1 MEAVIFCGIQA
12 TGKSTFYKQHFFN
25 THVRVS
31 MDLLKTRHREG
42 LIMEACFK
50 TSQKL
55 VVDNTN
61 PSRAVR
67 ARYIDIARAHGYKV
81 IGYYFQSVITAA
93 LQRNSLRAA
102 AEVVPDIGIRGT
114 FNRLELP
121 SRAEGFDELYFVSL
135 GEDGFTVKV
144 WKDEV

>member
-31 MDLLKTRHREG
+31 MDLLKTRHRES
-42 LIMEACFK
+42 LILDACLK

-61 PSRAVR
+61 PSRAER
-67 ARYIDIARAHGYKV
+67 ARYIDMARAHGYKV
-81 IGYYFQSVITAA
+81 IGYYFQSVIAAA
-93 LQRNSLRAA
+93 LQRNSLRPAA
-102 AEVVPDIGIRGT
+102 ALVPDIGIRGT
-114 FNRLELP
+114 FSRLELP
-121 SRAEGFDELYFVSL
+121 STAEGFDELYFVSL
-135 GEDGFTVKV
+135 GEGGFTIKA
-144 WKDEV
+144 WNDEV